1 MILLWPYPD
10 CLLIWTLGWWI
21 FEPLEVLARV
31 LEVFE
36 HLSDRVL
43 IMLVFVLILVVL
55 VLLWLNGLFHGLSS
69 FARWVALM
77 WSDGLV
83 MH

>member
-1 MILLWPYPD
+1 M
-10 CLLIWTLGWWI
+10 
-21 FEPLEVLARV
+21 LARV

-43 IMLVFVLILVVL
+43 IVLVFVFILVVL
-55 VLLWLNGLFHGLSS
+55 VLLWLNGLFHGLFS

-77 WSDGLV
+77 WSGDALIDLV
-83 MH
+83 SLGRR